1 MMHRWL
7 VDRYSNLYKL
17 SRFRDMTNIWGI
29 SATRGTNVWVRTRN
43 MDNPSHLFSSWP
55 LPCFFSRSD
64 MLSMILALSKPKVA
78 ALC

>member
-1 MMHRWL
+1 MMDRWQA
-7 VDRYSNLYKL
+7 DRYSNLYKL
-17 SRFRDMTNIWGI
+17 SGFRNMTNIWGI
-29 SATRGTNVWVRTRN
+29 SATQGTNVWVWMRN

-55 LPCFFSRSD
+55 LPCSLSRGD